1 MQFTPQQLAGG
12 SSYMCKTKVGNWL
25 EDMCLQEEKLSE
37 FARNRDEG
45 SSLMYNVMGK
55 RNLYHTK
62 VPLAPRAGS
71 TIRFGDVIMLG
82 HPSTG
87 GVLGVD
93 LTEPCLDANRDQK
106 LVTAAMPGVE
116 PEHCARYS
124 YILEPTDS
132 ATQIGDDLHFGEPVF
147 LRCHDLLVLDEALGA
162 TRPPFYLA
170 SQLKNDRNG
179 SRVSNQQTVFATDKR
194 SMAAAWTFEKI
205 SANTGVVRQ
214 LSGGEAVPC
223 GTGLNGPTV
232 VVQHKT
238 TRTALA
244 ASVKNWDSTDFGREL
259 EVTCHNH
266 LGQNKVNAL
275 VSEMAGKTTGQTNV
289 RLEKSPNF
297 WCVIGDVEGAE
308 QPPAPE
314 LPGMLNADQM
324 VALLQERVASIEG
337 AGERLVALAE
347 AAPGSNIDREDVA
360 YELADIGL
368 GFDSDATKT
377 LLDAFD
383 EGDGMIPINHF
394 LDAALAQVAE

>member
-124 YILEPTDS
+124 YIL
-132 ATQIGDDLHFGEPVF
+132 DLRIVRRRSETIYI
-147 LRCHDLLVLDEALGA
+147 L
-162 TRPPFYLA
+162 
-170 SQLKNDRNG
+170 G
-179 SRVSNQQTVFATDKR
+179 SRFS
-194 SMAAAWTFEKI
+194 
-205 SANTGVVRQ
+205 
-214 LSGGEAVPC
+214 
-223 GTGLNGPTV
+223 
-232 VVQHKT
+232 
-238 TRTALA
+238 
-244 ASVKNWDSTDFGREL
+244 
-259 EVTCHNH
+259 
-266 LGQNKVNAL
+266 
-275 VSEMAGKTTGQTNV
+275 
-289 RLEKSPNF
+289 
-297 WCVIGDVEGAE
+297 
-308 QPPAPE
+308 
-314 LPGMLNADQM
+314 
-324 VALLQERVASIEG
+324 
-337 AGERLVALAE
+337 
-347 AAPGSNIDREDVA
+347 
-360 YELADIGL
+360 
-368 GFDSDATKT
+368 
-377 LLDAFD
+377 
-383 EGDGMIPINHF
+383 
-394 LDAALAQVAE
+394 